1 MKAIQIRT
9 TGGPEVLE
17 YVDLPTPVPG
27 RGEVL
32 VQAHYIGVG
41 MPDLLVRSGR
51 YAWMP
56 PLPAIPGIEMAGRV
70 ASVGAGVAALAEGD
84 PVFVSA
90 RDLPVRGNC
99 YAQYICVPEHAAYR
113 LPPAADLEA
122 AACLSN
128 YQVAWHVLNSATRGF
143 LYDDILVWA
152 AAGGVGSALL
162 QLARLS
168 GKQAFGIV
176 RGAAKQAF
184 ALRQGAQ
191 ACADSST
198 DDVAAAVQSWTDGK
212 GVDLILD
219 PIGGQGFGRNFDL
232 LARLGMVVS
241 YGILEGP
248 PHPSYA
254 DALQAHFGRS
264 LAVRFFSMH
273 ALDDAPALRKV
284 AMDALLPSLAARRI
298 APHIHA
304 RLPLRDAAQAHRLL
318 EQGAVFGKIVLDP
331 R

>member
-1 MKAIQIRT
+1 MKAIQLRV

-17 YVDLPTPVPG
+17 YVDVPTPVPG
-27 RGEVL
+27 RAEVL
-32 VQAHYIGVG
+32 VQAHSIGVG

-70 ASVGAGVAALAEGD
+70 AGVGPGVTALAEGD

-99 YAQYICVPEHAAYR
+99 YAQYICVPEHAVHP

-162 QLARLS
+162 QLAKLG
-168 GKQAFGIV
+168 GKRAYGVV
-176 RGAAKQAF
+176 RGAAKQSF
-184 ALRQGAQ
+184 ALRQGAD
-191 ACADSST
+191 ACADSRV
-198 DDVAAAVQSWTDGK
+198 DDIPAAVQAWTGGK

-219 PIGGQGFGRNFDL
+219 PVGGAGFRQNFDL

-241 YGILEGP
+241 YGILDGP

-254 DALQAHFGRS
+254 EALQTHFGRS

-273 ALDDAPALRKV
+273 ALDDAPALRRV
-284 AMDALLPSLAARRI
+284 AMDALLPDLAAGRI